1 MEGKEFIGISTMIS
15 SITSL
20 VVLPENR
27 NKVMY
32 KIEKLLT
39 KYMTFRVYLRINDID
54 IIQQS

>member
-1 MEGKEFIGISTMIS
+1 MIS

-20 VVLPENR
+20 VVLPKNK

>member
-1 MEGKEFIGISTMIS
+1 MGGNGIIGISTMIS